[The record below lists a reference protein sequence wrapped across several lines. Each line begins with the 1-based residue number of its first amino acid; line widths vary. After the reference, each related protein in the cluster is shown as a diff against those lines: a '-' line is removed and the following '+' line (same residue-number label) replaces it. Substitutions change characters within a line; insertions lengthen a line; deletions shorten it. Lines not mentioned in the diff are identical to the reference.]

1 MLIFNQGTFSE
12 DNTFL
17 LSDWVRYAAIGVVQ
31 EFGLPE
37 SALKNLPN
45 KNLYIFP
52 ADLPASVAQDKAAV
66 GGRRVEFPRRQR
78 TSQEC

>member
-1 MLIFNQGTFSE
+1 
-12 DNTFL
+12 
-17 LSDWVRYAAIGVVQ
+17 
-31 EFGLPE
+31 LPE

-66 GGRRVEFPRRQR
+66 GGRRVESPRRQR